1 MSLWTRKQIR
11 DGLTGINGSKPSLH
25 VFPLLSDDQIGQMSI
40 DIRLGYDFLV
50 SVLNRQPTI
59 RIRGSVPHVAPG
71 PKAHFQET
79 RREIGDTF
87 VLYPNQLV
95 LGTSIEFFGI
105 PDDAYAE
112 ISPRSSY
119 SRLGLSVGGIMQP
132 GFRGCVPLELLN
144 HGNVPVELT
153 VGARICQVRLQKIGE
168 ESDYHEE
175 ASQRKYYGQV
185 RPTVSRAALDEELD
199 LLAQLPRVIRAPSSP
214 ERSLAEPSQMLD
226 EESSNTAPQSAEP
239 KPAPISHHPLPL
251 SAEETDGCDDYSPPK
266 AV

>member
-11 DGLTGINGSKPSLH
+11 EGLSGVDGAKPRLH
-25 VFPLLSDDQIGQMSI
+25 VFPLLSEDQIGQMSI

-59 RIRGSVPHVAPG
+59 RVRGSVPQVAPG
-71 PKAHFQET
+71 TKAHFQET

-95 LGTSIEFFGI
+95 LGTSIEFFAI

-112 ISPRSSY
+112 IAPRSSY

-153 VGARICQVRLQKIGE
+153 VGARICQVRLQQIE
-168 ESDYHEE
+168 DEADYHDE

-185 RPTVSRAALDEELD
+185 RPTVSRAALDEELE
-199 LLAQLPRVIRAPSSP
+199 LLAQLPRAIRAPSSP
-214 ERSLAEPSQMLD
+214 DRSIASTGKPPAY
-226 EESSNTAPQSAEP
+226 SSSDAILSGTDPNPVL
-239 KPAPISHHPLPL
+239 PIFHDPLP
-251 SAEETDGCDDYSPPK
+251 AEEGRKDSNPPK
-266 AV
+266 AS